1 MRESSRIYY
10 VCQYLHSN
18 MLWKKK
24 EVKQGAIYLGG
35 TAGNTLPICLHREAL
50 NQKTGTERIFFIS

>member
-1 MRESSRIYY
+1 
-10 VCQYLHSN
+10 

-35 TAGNTLPICLHREAL
+35 TAGNTLPICLHREAR
-50 NQKTGTERIFFIS
+50 NQKTGTERIILIS

>member
-1 MRESSRIYY
+1 MGESSRIYY

-35 TAGNTLPICLHREAL
+35 RAGNTLPILTQRRKKPENWH
-50 NQKTGTERIFFIS
+50 G